1 LIYLQR
7 DQMESFTP
15 KQLTSTTIGLLDAIM
30 TKPIKVAHEPERP
43 TFAILW
49 QCPGADK
56 YLSDFIVELI
66 NEGMT
71 RLYAKHEEGHGVS
84 HALDVLRNAIEI
96 SKNMELGEL
105 QQMLFPLVM
114 LGHDIL
120 DHKMIARGTM
130 PNPGDVKQFYIEI
143 LKVMFNQLG
152 GTSYNLQY
160 CASNIKKIHLNCS
173 WSKRAT
179 SKACDNDILRLILQ
193 DADWLEAIGGIGLK
207 RCWSYQTDYWK
218 RNDMKNA
225 DYDGPIDKQEI
236 YTTMAKHI
244 DEKLFHVAAGMNFDY
259 SRDLA
264 NGLNDVIAR
273 FYTTYM
279 TNV

>member
-1 LIYLQR
+1 
-7 DQMESFTP
+7 MEAFTP
-15 KQLTSTTIGLLDAIM
+15 KQLTPTTIDLLDDIM
-30 TKPIKVAHEPERP
+30 AEPIKVAHKPERP

-49 QCPGADK
+49 KCPGSNK
-56 YLSDFIVELI
+56 YLNNDIVKFIE
-66 NEGMT
+66 EGIT

-84 HALDVLRNAIEI
+84 HVLDVLRNAIEI
-96 SKNMELGEL
+96 SKSMFLSEI
-105 QQMLFPLVM
+105 QQMMFALIM
-114 LGHDIL
+114 LGHDAL
-120 DHKMIARGTM
+120 DHKMKARGTM
-130 PNPGDVKQFYIEI
+130 PDPDDVRQFYVDALNMMNDE
-143 LKVMFNQLG
+143 LG
-152 GTSYNLQY
+152 GTSYNAQY
-160 CASNIKKIHLNCS
+160 YASNIEEIHLNCS

-244 DEKLFHVAAGMNFDY
+244 DEKLVHVAAGMNFDY

-279 TNV
+279 TNA